1 MYQYMAKGKFDTV
14 ICTHVLSAVMLP
26 HMHKPFPLALKTA
39 MIMTDYTCYPG
50 MEATDLQM
58 YFIPDGSLPDET
70 GRLKRD
76 RSGSEETANGVD
88 QCIRLLQSERKL
100 KEMEKA
106 LREYRRAEGARQIFE
121 TMELLDTAKIYW
133 KDTAYVE
140 RESNGLPQVPTGQ
153 IKYTRV

>member
-26 HMHKPFPLALKTA
+26 HMHKPFSLALKTA

-76 RSGSEETANGVD
+76 RSGSEESANGVY
-88 QCIRLLQSERKL
+88 QCGGGMR
-100 KEMEKA
+100 
-106 LREYRRAEGARQIFE
+106 
-121 TMELLDTAKIYW
+121 T
-133 KDTAYVE
+133 V
-140 RESNGLPQVPTGQ
+140 
-153 IKYTRV
+153 

>member
-1 MYQYMAKGKFDTV
+1 
-14 ICTHVLSAVMLP
+14 
-26 HMHKPFPLALKTA
+26 
-39 MIMTDYTCYPG
+39 
-50 MEATDLQM
+50 MET
-58 YFIPDGSLPDET
+58 ET

-88 QCIRLLQSERKL
+88 QCIRFLQSERKL